1 MRPLLEVIG
10 ISKQFGGLA
19 ALKKVSFQVAE
30 RSIFGLI
37 GPNGAGKTT
46 LFNVVAGAMRPT
58 GGEVRLNGKN
68 LTGKRSFRMVQE
80 GVSRTHQI
88 VAPFR
93 SMTVLENVLVGVHF
107 GRAPVRRMADAIRR
121 ALEILGWVGME
132 HLAKTSAE
140 VLSLGHQKR
149 LEVARALANEPAL
162 LLCDEICGG
171 LTHTETASIL
181 GLLREIRKKGT
192 TVIYVEHDVKAITS
206 VCDRILVLNSGEK
219 LTEGTPEEIQKNPAV
234 IEAYLGHPRTA
245 AGSAR

>member
-68 LTGKRSFRMVQE
+68 LTGKRSFRMVKE

-107 GRAPVRRMADAIRR
+107 GRAPPTSRRCFCAT
-121 ALEILGWVGME
+121 
-132 HLAKTSAE
+132 KS
-140 VLSLGHQKR
+140 
-149 LEVARALANEPAL
+149 
-162 LLCDEICGG
+162 
-171 LTHTETASIL
+171 
-181 GLLREIRKKGT
+181 
-192 TVIYVEHDVKAITS
+192 
-206 VCDRILVLNSGEK
+206 
-219 LTEGTPEEIQKNPAV
+219 
-234 IEAYLGHPRTA
+234 A
-245 AGSAR
+245 AGSPIPRPPRSSACCGKSGKRAPR